1 MVVLEAD
8 ILIVVFFK
16 RVEEGAKGALL
27 SELKLESEGIL
38 YHLSS
43 LSLSLLE
50 RLAKES
56 IGSDSSLNNPK
67 LKKLNKSDFIVK
79 IKGE

>member
-1 MVVLEAD
+1 MVLEAD
-8 ILIVVFFK
+8 ALIIVLFK
-16 RVEEGAKGALL
+16 RVKGGAKGAL
-27 SELKLESEGIL
+27 SSKLELESKGIL

-43 LSLSLLE
+43 LSLYLLE